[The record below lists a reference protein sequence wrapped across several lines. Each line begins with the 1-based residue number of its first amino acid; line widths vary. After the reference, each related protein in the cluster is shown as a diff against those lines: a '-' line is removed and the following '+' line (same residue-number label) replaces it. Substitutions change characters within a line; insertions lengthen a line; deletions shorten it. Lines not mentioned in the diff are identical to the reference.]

1 MVKLGLKTTKTQENL
16 AEIVEQPPGWTAL
29 LPISLRMRRK
39 VIADEAAKRA
49 EDRRQA
55 ILDQQEAPMRFRARS
70 KVIFIIFSFSSR
82 SFLDEH
88 MLQSA
93 LPQPICGGKEA
104 SKARKTPGDGVSAH
118 GARGEEGALSRL
130 QARARWLARQEPGRA
145 SPVAA
150 KACQNSINYYS
161 I

>member
-1 MVKLGLKTTKTQENL
+1 MVKLGLKTTKIQENL
-16 AEIVEQPPGWTAL
+16 AEIVEQPPGWTA

-70 KVIFIIFSFSSR
+70 KVIFIIFSFSCR

-93 LPQPICGGKEA
+93 LPQAISVEKRLRKLGK
-104 SKARKTPGDGVSAH
+104 
-118 GARGEEGALSRL
+118 
-130 QARARWLARQEPGRA
+130 RQETEYRLMEHEAKKERYLDFKRELDGLRGKNK
-145 SPVAA
+145 AA
-150 KACQNSINYYS
+150 CPLLRRKHARTVL
-161 I
+161 